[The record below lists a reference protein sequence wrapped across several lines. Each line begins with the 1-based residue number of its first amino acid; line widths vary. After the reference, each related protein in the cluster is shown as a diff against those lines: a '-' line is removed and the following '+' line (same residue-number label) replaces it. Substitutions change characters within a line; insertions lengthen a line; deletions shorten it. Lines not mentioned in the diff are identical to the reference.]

1 MTFLLQLAYYVLL
14 VISTLIGGFYFVM
27 TLLDL
32 PQRIGTSQIRE
43 NLVVLTAF
51 GAALG
56 MLYWAF
62 RLGHQQGE
70 WGAALLTIG
79 AAVLVFAIL
88 FAVGMLLFVKM
99 HWQ

>member
-1 MTFLLQLAYYVLL
+1 MTFLLQLAYYAGLVLA
-14 VISTLIGGFYFVM
+14 TLIGGFYFVM

-32 PQRIGTSQIRE
+32 PQRIGTSQVRE
-43 NLVVLTAF
+43 NLVVLVAF

-56 MLYWAF
+56 VLYWAF

-70 WGAALLTIG
+70 WGAGLLAIG

-88 FAVGMLLFVKM
+88 FAVGMLLFGKM